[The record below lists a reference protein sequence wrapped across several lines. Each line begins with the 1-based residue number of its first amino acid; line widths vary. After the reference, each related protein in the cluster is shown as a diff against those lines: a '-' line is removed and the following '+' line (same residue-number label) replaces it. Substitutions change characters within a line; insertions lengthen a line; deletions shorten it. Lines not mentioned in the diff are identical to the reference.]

1 MDTVAPRITDSFPV
15 PGASLD
21 DQPSAPGIVVSLP
34 AATRMIF
41 LPVPAVRHD
50 VKWVGFF
57 RSERRV
63 RERAVPVVW
72 AARAGAVR
80 AALVTTSL
88 WQRGGCNP
96 MPGT

>member
-41 LPVPAVRHD
+41 LSVPADRLNVT
-50 VKWVGFF
+50 WVGFF
-57 RSERRV
+57 WSERRV
-63 RERAVPVVW
+63 RERAVPVV
-72 AARAGAVR
+72 RLVR
-80 AALVTTSL
+80 AA
-88 WQRGGCNP
+88 
-96 MPGT
+96 